1 MVIWSVDRESGDMVS
16 RPERV
21 VVWSVDRRVVIW
33 SVDRRERERERGDMV
48 SRPERER
55 ESGDMVSRPEREW

>member
-1 MVIWSVDRESGDMVS
+1 MVIWSVDRRESGDMVS

-21 VVWSVDRRVVIW
+21 VIW
-33 SVDRRERERERGDMV
+33 SVDR
-48 SRPERER
+48 R